1 MTLLRDYVV
10 KLNYVHPGLGHC
22 IFRCG
27 GPSTTATL
35 QVGMVVAPDGRFLG
49 SSNDAEGARSVPG
62 VAHPECYDAFYRIAY
77 GVPFLTA

>member
-10 KLNYVHPGLGHC
+10 KLNYVPPDLGHC

-35 QVGMVVAPDGRFLG
+35 TVDMVVAPDGRFLG
-49 SSNDAEGARSVPG
+49 SSNDAEGARRQSG
-62 VAHPECYDAFYRIAY
+62 VAHPGCYDAFCRVAY
-77 GVPFLTA
+77 GVPA